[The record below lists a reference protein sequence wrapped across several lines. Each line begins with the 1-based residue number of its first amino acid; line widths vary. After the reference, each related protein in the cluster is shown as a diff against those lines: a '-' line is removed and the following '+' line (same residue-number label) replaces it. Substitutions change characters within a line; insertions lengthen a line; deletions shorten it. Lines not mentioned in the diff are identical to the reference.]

1 MKIAIDAMGGDFAP
15 ENIVGG
21 AKLALE
27 SIRRIDKLYLTGPE
41 SDLKKLVDAQRLPA
55 AKIEI
60 VDAPELVGMNESGA
74 KAVRR
79 KKLSSISVATD
90 LVKDGTCAAVMSA
103 GNTGAAVAA
112 ATLKLRNLPGVERA
126 GIASPLP
133 NEHVTCNI
141 IDAGPNPDAEGKH
154 LLQYGI
160 MGSVYAQ
167 YALGVESPRIG
178 LMSVGTEDEKGT
190 EFTRE
195 VFGLLKGSNL
205 NFIGN
210 VEGHDLFEKPVD
222 VIVCDGFVGN
232 VVLKSCEGTA
242 YAMFKWLKQELTAN
256 PMRMLGA
263 KLAKGA
269 FKSIKKRAS
278 GETYGGCPLLGVNGV
293 CIIAHGS
300 SSPTAAMNAIRIAVE
315 AVSHE
320 VNPHIEEEIARHKLP
335 TPPSG
340 SESTAPV
347 AANA

>member
-27 SIRRIDKLYLTGPE
+27 SIRRISKLYLTGPE
-41 SDLKKLVDAQRLPA
+41 TELKQLVDAQGLPPS
-55 AKIEI
+55 KIEI
-60 VDAPELVGMNESGA
+60 VHAPEFVEMNESGA

-79 KKLSSISVATD
+79 KKQSSISVATD

-133 NEHVTCNI
+133 NEHGICNI
-141 IDAGPNPDAEGKH
+141 IDAGANPDAKAKH
-154 LLQYGI
+154 LMQYGI
-160 MGSVYAQ
+160 MGSVYAK

-195 VFGLLKGSNL
+195 VFSLLKASNL

-242 YAMFKWLKQELTAN
+242 YAMFKWLKQELRAS
-256 PMRMLGA
+256 PVRMIGA
-263 KLAKGA
+263 KLAQGA
-269 FKSIKKRAS
+269 FKSVKKRAS
-278 GETYGGCPLLGVNGV
+278 AESYGGCPLLGVNGV

-335 TPPSG
+335 STG
-340 SESTAPV
+340 SESAAQVP
-347 AANA
+347 ANA

>member
-27 SIRRIDKLYLTGPE
+27 SIKRIDTLYLTGPE
-41 SDLKKLVDAQRLPA
+41 AELKKIVDAQGLPA
-55 AKIEI
+55 SKVEI
-60 VDAPELVGMNESGA
+60 VDAPELVEMNESGA

-79 KKLSSISVATD
+79 KKRSSISVATD
-90 LVKDGTCAAVMSA
+90 LVKHGTCSGVMSA

-112 ATLKLRNLPGVERA
+112 ATVKLRNLPGVERA

-133 NEHVTCNI
+133 NEHGTCNI
-141 IDAGPNPDAEGKH
+141 IDAGANPDAKANH

-160 MGSVYAQ
+160 MGSVYAK
-167 YALGVESPRIG
+167 YALGVDSPRIG

-195 VFGLLKGSNL
+195 VFGLLKDSHL

-242 YAMFKWLKQELTAN
+242 YAMFKWLKQELTVS
-256 PMRMLGA
+256 PLRMLGA

-269 FKSIKKRAS
+269 FRSVKKRAS
-278 GETYGGCPLLGVNGV
+278 AESYGGCPLLGVNGV

-300 SSPTAAMNAIRIAVE
+300 STPTAAMNAIRIAVE

-320 VNPHIEEEIARHKLP
+320 VNPHIEEEIARHNV
-335 TPPSG
+335 PSKG
-340 SESTAPV
+340 GENAAQVP
-347 AANA
+347 ANA

>member
-15 ENIVGG
+15 ENTIAG
-21 AKLALE
+21 AKLAIE
-27 SIRRIDKLYLTGPE
+27 SIRRIEKLYLTGPE
-41 SDLKKLVDAQRLPA
+41 ADLKREADAQGLPA

-60 VDAPELVGMNESGA
+60 IDAPEIVEMNESGA

-79 KKLSSISVATD
+79 KKKSSISVATD

-112 ATLKLRNLPGVERA
+112 ATVKLRNLPGVERA
-126 GIASPLP
+126 GIASPMP
-133 NEHVTCNI
+133 NEHGTCNI
-141 IDAGPNPDAEGKH
+141 VDAGANPDAKAQH

-167 YALGVESPRIG
+167 YALGVDSPRIG

-195 VFGLLKGSNL
+195 VFGLLKASNL

-210 VEGHDLFEKPVD
+210 VEGHDLFEKPID
-222 VIVCDGFVGN
+222 VVVCDGFIGN
-232 VVLKSCEGTA
+232 VVLKSCEATA
-242 YAMFKWLKQELTAN
+242 YAMFKWLKEELTAS
-256 PMRMLGA
+256 PVRMLGA

-269 FKSIKKRAS
+269 FKAVKQRAS
-278 GETYGGCPLLGVNGV
+278 AETYGGSLLLGVNGV

-300 SSPTAAMNAIRIAVE
+300 SSPTAIKNAIRVAAE
-315 AVSHE
+315 AVSQE
-320 VNPHIEEEIARHKLP
+320 VNPHIEEEIARHKETLAQGASDP
-335 TPPSG
+335 EPPV
-340 SESTAPV
+340 T
-347 AANA
+347 ANA